1 MSLTW
6 KKGLAFGCALLIMSM
21 VLFVL
26 ADAQSTE
33 TVEDATFKRRTGQ
46 FLVFYIKKQ
55 EKVRLVSG
63 RLSEDTIILDK
74 TGREMTSNADLSGV
88 WTLRLTGEVG
98 EGQTE
103 YIIEMRRTRGGD

>member
-6 KKGLAFGCALLIMSM
+6 KKGLAFGCAMLLMSTL
-21 VLFVL
+21 LFAL

-33 TVEDATFKRRTGQ
+33 TIEDATFKKRTGQ
-46 FLVFYIKKQ
+46 TLVFYIKKG

-74 TGREMTSNADLSGV
+74 TGREMSSNADLSGG

-98 EGQTE
+98 EGQIG